1 MGRGRIEVPRRQAVT
16 EAHST
21 NNAPGDRTDSTAAP
35 TRSEACGT
43 REEQLITIATYNLS
57 DGRLAGLESAGRAF
71 KEGGMDIVFAQESKF
86 AEKHHATKRCGPYNI
101 LTAPTQR
108 INCGGVSLFHRE
120 SKLYSLENAKVL
132 GPNIIYV

>member
-1 MGRGRIEVPRRQAVT
+1 MAHPTYDEPGAHTKGTGTEPDGGEELGRGRIEVPRRQAVT

-35 TRSEACGT
+35 TRSEARGT

-71 KEGGMDIVFAQESKF
+71 KEGEWILYLPKNLNLRTNLTQPNAMDRTTF
-86 AEKHHATKRCGPYNI
+86 
-101 LTAPTQR
+101 
-108 INCGGVSLFHRE
+108 
-120 SKLYSLENAKVL
+120 
-132 GPNIIYV
+132 

>member
-1 MGRGRIEVPRRQAVT
+1 MRRGGEELGRGRIEVPRRRAVT

-35 TRSEACGT
+35 TRSEARGT

-86 AEKHHATKRCGPYNI
+86 AEKHHATKRYGPYNI
-101 LTAPTQR
+101 
-108 INCGGVSLFHRE
+108 
-120 SKLYSLENAKVL
+120 
-132 GPNIIYV
+132 